1 MLESY
6 VCCCTSD
13 KELDG
18 EYEEVGLRHEDVVAY
33 LKFITTN
40 RDLRISTD
48 EYMRYAFKPW
58 DEMTKRDKY
67 DFLEMWRKIPTEEQQ
82 KLREQHE
89 SKL

>member
-13 KELDG
+13 KEMDG

-33 LKFITTN
+33 LKFTAK
-40 RDLRISTD
+40 RDLRISTE
-48 EYMRYAFKPW
+48 EYTRYAFKPW
-58 DEMTKRDKY
+58 DELTKRDKY
-67 DFLEMWRKIPTEEQQ
+67 DFLKMWKKIPEDEQ
-82 KLREQHE
+82 KSLRQHQE